1 MIFIEQLPIKISVS
15 KQIRN
20 NLMLT
25 YNIKRYVLKVPTNIE
40 LQMKPISILN
50 NLRSQLSGWLG
61 V

>member
-20 NLMLT
+20 
-25 YNIKRYVLKVPTNIE
+25 VLKVPTNIE